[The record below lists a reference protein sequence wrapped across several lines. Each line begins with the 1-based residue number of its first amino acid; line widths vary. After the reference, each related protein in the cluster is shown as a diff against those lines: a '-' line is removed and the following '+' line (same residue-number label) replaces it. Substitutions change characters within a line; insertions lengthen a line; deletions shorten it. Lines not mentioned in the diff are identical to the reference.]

1 MIMFGAVK
9 DDANAHAPVW
19 HSVWTPHKKHMLWHR
34 TWEEAVN
41 HFKLEYQ
48 NKKIDDVM
56 QFKPSESA
64 EVHKRSWDFE
74 ERFLASRVMKK

>member
-1 MIMFGAVK
+1 MFGVGK
-9 DDANAHAPVW
+9 DDQDAHATVW
-19 HSVWTPHKKHMLWHR
+19 HSVWMFDKYNMLVHR
-34 TWEEAVN
+34 TYKATVRHYELKKASED
-41 HFKLEYQ
+41 LER
-48 NKKIDDVM
+48 VM